1 MMLLN
6 ELKQQWD
13 TIEFCAGERC
23 VRRLTIKHPLEWF
36 VGYDGTDKSLMFSGQ
51 QEHALLTDSV
61 SIGTRKF
68 QKKTGQWVQVVR
80 LKAAEHEQVF
90 LHMCADLLEY
100 SQQGTNEKEAYRLL
114 SQRYKQWL
122 RLLKHGASGTMSE
135 EEQRGLMGEL
145 NFLAQRLAR
154 STDKLVPII
163 DGWQGPEGEP
173 KDFFYGDAWFEI
185 KTLRQGIN
193 SVHISS
199 LEQLAL
205 HGTGQLVVYTIAR
218 GGADSHDAVTLN
230 QMVNKVQQLVAQDS
244 DAALLLEDK
253 LLKVGYL
260 HKEEYDKKAYIFTDA
275 NYYDVREDFPRI
287 DQHSLPVAIVAAVYD
302 LDIASLE
309 AWKIDAE
316 EA

>member
-1 MMLLN
+1 MLLN
-6 ELKQQWD
+6 ELMQQWD

-23 VRRLTIKHPLEWF
+23 VRRLAIKHQLEWF
-36 VGYDGTDKSLMFSGQ
+36 VGYDGTDKALMFSCQ
-51 QEHALLTDSV
+51 QEHPLLTDSV

-68 QKKTGQWVQVVR
+68 KKKSGQWMQVIR
-80 LKAAEHEQVF
+80 LKEAEHEQVF

-100 SQQGTNEKEAYRLL
+100 SQQGADEKEAYRLL

-122 RLLKHGASGTMSE
+122 KLLKHGASGALSE
-135 EEQRGLMGEL
+135 EEQRGLLGEL
-145 NFLAQRLAR
+145 NFLAQRLAQAP
-154 STDKLVPII
+154 DKLVPVI

-173 KDFFYGDAWFEI
+173 KDFFYGDEWFEI
-185 KTLRQGIN
+185 KTLRQGVN

-199 LEQLAL
+199 LEQLAPR
-205 HGTGQLVVYTIAR
+205 GIGQLIVYTIAW
-218 GGADSHDAVTLN
+218 GGADSPDAVTLN

-260 HKEEYDKKAYIFTDA
+260 RKEEYDKKAYIFTDA
-275 NYYDVREDFPRI
+275 SYYDVREDFPRL
-287 DQHSLPVAIVAAVYD
+287 DKNDLPAAIVGVVYD

-309 AWKIDAE
+309 AWKINAE